1 MKMFIRKVL
10 FIVIGVGFYNF
21 CFSQTP
27 EDALKNAWF
36 IPNGTARSI
45 AIGGAMGSLG
55 GDISSV
61 YTNPAGLG
69 MYKTREFV
77 LTPSLLI
84 NNNKADFRGTNT
96 SNINKSGFQLGTAGV
111 VIGGRMNE
119 ANNSTAFAIT
129 INQTASYN
137 NHIHYSGLNDATSY
151 SEQYLEELT
160 NNNASVQSALNDYP
174 FSSSLAFI
182 TYLIDSVADGNG
194 NLLGYRSL
202 VPVGNGNSV
211 RQEYDEINKGGIYEV
226 SVGFASNQ
234 MDKLYLGASIN
245 IPLSFYTQ
253 DINYRESDPTDNADN
268 NFDFSELTQH
278 HTLNGAGINA
288 RLGLIYNLQNA
299 LRLGLAIHTPSL
311 MTFTDNLDV
320 SMTTNTENYAGT
332 QTEKS
337 SSFPNAASRTRYNE
351 TTPYR
356 IIASASYVLHEVENV
371 KMQKGFVA
379 GDIEFV
385 NYRGSRFSPEGDDE
399 DGSLSDYYNSLND
412 VIKSYYK
419 GAFNFRLGGE
429 LKISPFAVR
438 LGGAYYGSPY
448 KDKTLKANRI
458 LAAGGLGYRNNGF
471 FVDVTLAEIFNKDV
485 NFPYRL
491 TDEPNTFAQLKNSRT
506 NVLLTFGVKF

>member
-1 MKMFIRKVL
+1 MLLI
-10 FIVIGVGFYNF
+10 IGVALFGVG
-21 CFSQTP
+21 FSQTP

-45 AIGGAMGSLG
+45 SIGGAMGSLG

-69 MYKTREFV
+69 MYKTREVV
-77 LTPSLLI
+77 LTPSFLT

-96 SNINKSGFQLGTAGV
+96 SGINKSGFQLGTAGV
-111 VIGGRMNE
+111 VIGGKINQ

-129 INQTASYN
+129 INQLASYN
-137 NHIHYSGLNDATSY
+137 NHFHYSGLNDTTSY

-160 NNNASVQSALNDYP
+160 KDNANVNAALNNYP

-194 NLLGYRSL
+194 SLIGYRSL

-211 RQEYDEINKGGIYEV
+211 RQEYDEINKGGLYEV
-226 SVGFASNQ
+226 SFGFASNE

-245 IPLSFYTQ
+245 LPLSFYTQ
-253 DINYRESDPTDNADN
+253 DINYRENDPTDNINN
-268 NFDFSELTQH
+268 NFDYSELTQH
-278 HTLNGAGINA
+278 HTLNGAGLNA
-288 RLGLIYNLQNA
+288 RLGLIYNLQNS

-332 QTEKS
+332 QTVKS
-337 SSFPNAASRTRYNE
+337 SDFPDAASQTRYNE

-371 KMQKGFVA
+371 KMQKGFIA

-385 NYRGSRFSPEGDDE
+385 NYRGSRFSAEGDNN
-399 DGSLSDYYNSLND
+399 DGSLNDYYNSLND

-429 LKISPFAVR
+429 LKFSPFAVR

-448 KDKTLKANRI
+448 KDKNLKANRI
-458 LAAGGLGYRNNGF
+458 LAAGGLGYRNQGF
-471 FVDVTLAEIFNKDV
+471 FIDLTIAETFNKDV